1 MIFIVRYS
9 CPLTIN
15 MYGELIMADT
25 YPSDP
30 GQSDSLI
37 ERNKVFDYVRDM
49 LGDGMVEV
57 ELDPKHYETA
67 LDRAINRYRQRSS
80 NAVEESYM
88 FLELIQDINEY
99 RLPDEVVEVQ
109 SVFRRAI
116 GSRSGLGAGGTLFE
130 PFNLAYTNTY
140 LLSGSTMGGLATYEM
155 FAGYQ
160 KLVGRMFGS
169 YIEFKWKT
177 TSHTLTIL
185 QRPFAAGEQILIRC
199 HNYRPDFV
207 LLQDIYAKQ
216 WLRDYT
222 LATCKLILG
231 EARSKF
237 GSIAGPGSPITLNGT
252 ALLAAGKE
260 ELVALDKEIDL
271 NTAGGTP
278 LTFVIG

>member
-1 MIFIVRYS
+1 
-9 CPLTIN
+9 
-15 MYGELIMADT
+15 MADI
-25 YPSDP
+25 YPTDP
-30 GQSDSLI
+30 GQSDSLR
-37 ERNKVFDYVRDM
+37 ERNAVFDYVRDM

-67 LDRAINRYRQRSS
+67 LDRAITRFRQRSS
-80 NAVEESYM
+80 AAVEESYM
-88 FLELIQDINEY
+88 FLELIQDQNEY
-99 RLPDEVVEVQ
+99 RLPNEVIEVQ
-109 SVFRRAI
+109 SIFRRAV

-130 PFNLAYTNTY
+130 PFNLAYTNSY
-140 LLSGSTMGGLATYEM
+140 LLSGSMMGGLATYEL

-160 KLVGRMFGS
+160 KLVGRMFGA
-169 YIEFKWKT
+169 YIEFNWNPT
-177 TSHTLTIL
+177 NHLLTVL
-185 QRPFAAGEQILIRC
+185 QRPFAQGEQVLLRT

-207 LLQDIYAKQ
+207 LLQDLYAKQ

-222 LATCKLILG
+222 LAVCKMMLG

-260 ELVALDKEIDL
+260 ELVAMDKEL
-271 NTAGGTP
+271 VEYVSGGTP

>member
-1 MIFIVRYS
+1 MSEPTSVS
-9 CPLTIN
+9 
-15 MYGELIMADT
+15 
-25 YPSDP
+25 
-30 GQSDSLI
+30 
-37 ERNKVFDYVRDM
+37 ERNKVFDYVRTM

-57 ELDPKHYETA
+57 ELDPKHMEIA
-67 LDRAINRYRQRSS
+67 LTRAITKFRQRSS

-88 FLELIQDINEY
+88 FMELQQDVNEY

-109 SVFRRAI
+109 SIFRRSV

-130 PFNLAYTNTY
+130 PFNLSYTNTY
-140 LLSGSTMGGLATYEM
+140 LLNGSSMGGLATYEM

-169 YIEFKWKT
+169 YIEFKWKP
-177 TSHTLTIL
+177 TSHILTIL
-185 QRPFAAGEQILIRC
+185 QRPFAQGEQILLRT

-216 WLRDYT
+216 WLYDYT
-222 LATCKLILG
+222 LAVCKLQLG

-237 GSIAGPGSPITLNGT
+237 GSIAGPGSAITLNGT

-260 ELVALDKEIDL
+260 EITLLEKEINDMVP
-271 NTAGGTP
+271 GGTP
-278 LTFVIG
+278 LTFIIG